1 MRTVFAALA
10 LVAFATAGFAD
21 EKPKAGISKKPYG
34 KMPDG
39 TEIEEYT
46 LTNKNGM
53 TMKVIT
59 YGGIVTE
66 LHVPDK
72 AGKLADI
79 CLGCSSLE
87 EYREGH
93 PYFGAITGRV
103 ANRIAKGKFTL
114 DGKDYKLE
122 TNNGANHLHGGK
134 VGFDKVVWTAKPDEG
149 DSQQALRLYY
159 LSKDGE
165 EGYPGNLKVSVL
177 YVLTDSNSWTIEYS
191 AVTDKATPINL
202 TQHAYFNLAG
212 HASGTILDHVVTINA
227 DKYTPGDDT
236 LIPTGKIEPV
246 KGTPFDFTE
255 PTAIGKRI
263 KEIKA
268 EPVGYDLNYVLREA
282 KAGTTLKP
290 VATVSEPKSGRV
302 MNVSTS
308 EPGVQF
314 YTGNFLDGK
323 QNGKDGVKYS
333 QYGGFCL
340 ETQHYPDSI
349 NQKTFPSVVLEPGKT
364 YSHRTVYSFS
374 IAK

>member
-1 MRTVFAALA
+1 MRNLFAAFAVLFLA
-10 LVAFATAGFAD
+10 ATTFG
-21 EKPKAGISKKPYG
+21 AGITKKPYG

-39 TEIEEYT
+39 TAIEEYT
-46 LTNKNGM
+46 LTNKSGM

-72 AGKLADI
+72 DGKLADV

-114 DGKDYKLE
+114 DGKEYTLA

-134 VGFDKVVWTAKPDEG
+134 VGFDKVVWTAKSDEG
-149 DSQQALRLYY
+149 ETQQALRLYY
-159 LSKDGE
+159 KSNDGE

-177 YVLTDSNSWTIEYS
+177 YVLTDSNSWMIEYS

-212 HASGTILDHVVTINA
+212 HASGTIHDHVVTIHA
-227 DKYTPGDDT
+227 DKYTPGDET

-268 EPVGYDLNYVLREA
+268 DPVGYDLNYVLREEKVA
-282 KAGTTLKP
+282 STTKP
-290 VATVSEPKSGRV
+290 VATVTEPKSGRV
-302 MNVSTS
+302 MKVLTS

-323 QNGKDGVKYS
+323 QKGKGGVKYP

-349 NQKTFPSVVLEPGKT
+349 NQKTFPSIVLEPGKT
-364 YSHRTVYSFS
+364 YVHRTVYSFS
-374 IAK
+374 TVK

>member
-1 MRTVFAALA
+1 MRNL
-10 LVAFATAGFAD
+10 FATFALLSLAATTFG
-21 EKPKAGISKKPYG
+21 AGISKKPYG

-53 TMKVIT
+53 IMKVIT

-72 AGKLADI
+72 DGKLADV

-114 DGKDYKLE
+114 DGKEYTLT
-122 TNNGANHLHGGK
+122 TNNGPNHLHGGK
-134 VGFDKVVWTAKPDEG
+134 VGFDKVVWKATVANDG
-149 DSQQALRLYY
+149 TTLALTYK
-159 LSKDGE
+159 SKDGE
-165 EGYPGNLKVSVL
+165 EGYPGNLDVRVDYKL
-177 YVLTDSNSWTIEYS
+177 MPNANEWWIIYAAT
-191 AVTDKATPINL
+191 TDKATPINL

-212 HASGTILDHVVTINA
+212 HASGTILDHVIKIDA
-227 DKYTPGDDT
+227 DKYTPVDET

-246 KGTPFDFTE
+246 KGTPFDFTKAT
-255 PTAIGKRI
+255 PIGKHI
-263 KEIKA
+263 KDIKA
-268 EPVGYDLNYVLREA
+268 DPVGYDLNYVLNGKGDSRGAIAEV
-282 KAGTTLKP
+282 T
-290 VATVSEPKSGRV
+290 EPKSGRV
-302 MNVSTS
+302 MKVHTS
-308 EPGVQF
+308 QPGVQL

-323 QNGKDGVKYS
+323 QKGKGGVKYPK
-333 QYGGFCL
+333 YGGFCL

-364 YSHRTVYSFS
+364 YTHNTVYSFS
-374 IAK
+374 TAK